1 MKGSPQKL
9 TRAAALPS
17 PTSTIT
23 NEILSL
29 SSLQK
34 GSSTFDWPEQA
45 FILGKTSDCQRSF
58 SALFNTKRMDVISG
72 FSMNGLSMVLKG
84 CCALY
89 IRRQTLNHTTS
100 P

>member
-1 MKGSPQKL
+1 MSAPNAMKGSPQKL

-45 FILGKTSDCQRSF
+45 FILGKDKQIDKYIYGS
-58 SALFNTKRMDVISG
+58 
-72 FSMNGLSMVLKG
+72 NGLAENKIIATI
-84 CCALY
+84 ALGEFMG
-89 IRRQTLNHTTS
+89 
-100 P
+100 